1 MNLAPKVLSKLAL
14 PLGAR
19 SISAIAGRA
28 QSQRKLNLEQRPD
41 WGLRLNER
49 ADRNFGGI
57 AAWDKLGR
65 PFSHGVW
72 HGVQGIVSGNGD
84 EFRRAKQQFGRIGS
98 GGGWNGQSGR
108 GRYDRK

>member
-1 MNLAPKVLSKLAL
+1 MK
-14 PLGAR
+14 R
-19 SISAIAGRA
+19 
-28 QSQRKLNLEQRPD
+28 QLNLEQRPD

-49 ADRNFGGI
+49 ADRNFGGS

-98 GGGWNGQSGR
+98 GGGWNGHSGR